1 MDDLKWGPAIAV
13 VVIILLAAG
22 CILLFTQ
29 QEEGSRASLTVLTPS
44 STHEVELD
52 GGTVPV
58 SEILGDTGM
67 TYDDSSVFA
76 TTADGDILS
85 VEGGTEISI
94 EDGRCTLGGEQE
106 VLGLS
111 WGGGMNITTTMSV
124 ARTALY
130 SMNLSAPG
138 IPIVWAD
145 VERAVVLELDG
156 FGWSIYSDP
165 KGGMSDL
172 SRMDV
177 LMPALTA
184 YPPITN
190 VGTAMAVTGL
200 PSAENGI
207 RARSDHTLLK
217 PTFLEV
223 GGKEGYSTA
232 WIEGDSG
239 FLDADMENNVDSDGD
254 GTIDDEIHE
263 AVMEHLMAG
272 TEIVLGHY
280 HSIDDAGHR
289 SGPGSV
295 DHTDAVE
302 EIDRYMGEVV
312 SFLENGIKP
321 SILIVFSDHGMHE
334 GDDGL
339 GVHGEFRHED
349 MFSVFGYA
357 LLGGAEPLPEPGLT
371 ITDDISSPV
380 EITFEE
386 FMELPSVES
395 YLLVTGS
402 GGDEGGNYRGVELS
416 TVMGLYS
423 SGDPLTIRLSA
434 IDGYAVTLPVHY
446 ADEGSG
452 VILAYEK
459 DGEGLG
465 DDGPIR
471 LIVPQS
477 LAGEYNGQECL
488 KGVIRLEVSR

>member
-1 MDDLKWGPAIAV
+1 MRWGTAV
-13 VVIILLAAG
+13 AAVSIILLAVGAS
-22 CILLFTQ
+22 LFFTLQ
-29 QEEGSRASLTVLTPS
+29 DEGSSASLTVLTPS
-44 STHEVELD
+44 STHEVEL
-52 GGTVPV
+52 GEGAVPIRRII
-58 SEILGDTGM
+58 EQTGM
-67 TYDDSSVFA
+67 TYDNSTVLA
-76 TTADGDILS
+76 ATADGEIRS
-85 VEGGTEISI
+85 VSGGTEITVR
-94 EDGRCTLGGEQE
+94 DGRCLLGGDSEL
-106 VLGLS
+106 LGIS
-111 WGGGMNITTTMSV
+111 WGGGMEITTTMSV

-138 IPIVWAD
+138 IPLVWAG
-145 VERAVVLELDG
+145 VERVVVLELDG
-156 FGWSIYSDP
+156 LGWSLYSDNI
-165 KGGMSDL
+165 GALDNISG
-172 SRMDV
+172 MDV
-177 LMPALTA
+177 VMPALTA

-200 PSAENGI
+200 PPAENGI

-223 GGKEGYSTA
+223 GGKGGHSTA

-254 GTIDDEIHE
+254 GTIDGEIHE
-263 AVMEHLMAG
+263 AVMGHLMAG

-280 HSIDDAGHR
+280 HSIDDSGHR
-289 SGPGSV
+289 DGPESEKHINAMLNINGY
-295 DHTDAVE
+295 
-302 EIDRYMGEVV
+302 IGEVI
-312 SFLENGIKP
+312 SFLENGSTP

-349 MFSVFGYA
+349 MFSIVGHE

-371 ITDDISSPV
+371 IVDDISSPV

-386 FMELPSVES
+386 FVELPSVES
-395 YLLVTGS
+395 YLVIKGS
-402 GGDEGGNYRGVELS
+402 KGDEGGTYRGVELS
-416 TVMGLYS
+416 TVMGLYA
-423 SGDPLTIRLSA
+423 SGDPVSIRLTA
-434 IDGYAVTLPVHY
+434 IDGYTVTLPGGY

-471 LIVPQS
+471 LIVPIS

-488 KGVIRLEVSR
+488 KGVIQLEVSL